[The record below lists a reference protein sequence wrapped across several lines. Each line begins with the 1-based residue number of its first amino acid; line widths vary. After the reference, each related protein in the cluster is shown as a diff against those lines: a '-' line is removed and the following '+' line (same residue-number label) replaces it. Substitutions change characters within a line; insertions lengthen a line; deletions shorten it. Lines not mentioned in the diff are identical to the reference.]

1 MGKSQTK
8 AKNKYNAK
16 AYDRISVTVKKGVKE
31 EWKSEAEKRGLSL
44 NAFIDKAINQMMAV
58 VDNNNTIENTL
69 ALDNYTELPSPT
81 EQNIQEVSETDIL
94 NNALIKIAE
103 SCQKLLS
110 AHLDLINLFPY
121 DESNEEEEDDDNGVI
136 KSPYRQTI
144 KGYMLYIIRQEVYSI
159 LNCINNSDMKNSV
172 RKRLNDINDD
182 ISDFK
187 DHILTNDLVEY
198 LEEFNEMMGISNR

>member
-69 ALDNYTELPSPT
+69 ALDNDTELPSPT

-121 DESNEEEEDDDNGVI
+121 DESNEEEEDDEITDMIILRCPSIYGNNEDAIEIDFEIDDSAVDKWLQFLLAKGCDERLKDN
-136 KSPYRQTI
+136 P
-144 KGYMLYIIRQEVYSI
+144 
-159 LNCINNSDMKNSV
+159 
-172 RKRLNDINDD
+172 
-182 ISDFK
+182 
-187 DHILTNDLVEY
+187 Y
-198 LEEFNEMMGISNR
+198 LEA